1 VASAPRRE
9 ARPWWHWLAA
19 DPQHGTLPIVLL
31 LMTCVTG
38 VVDAVSILSLGR
50 VFVAN
55 MTGNV
60 VFVGFALAGAPGF
73 SVSASLFALAGF
85 LGGALLAGAVIRRI
99 AAGRPVLLRGLAAE
113 LCLVGFALLVSVAA
127 GPSLAGG
134 AVNAIAATIAVA
146 MGIQNTVARKLA
158 VPDMTTTVLTLT
170 LTGLVA
176 DRPGATSPGAMT
188 RRFLSVAAMFSG
200 AIAGATIVLNSGP
213 SQALALAVGLLL
225 CAAALAFAR
234 AEEAG
239 PL

>member
-85 LGGALLAGAVIRRI
+85 LGGALLAGAVIRKI
-99 AAGRPVLLRGLAAE
+99 AAGRPVLLRGLTAE
-113 LCLVGFALLVSVAA
+113 LCLVGVALLVSVAA
-127 GPSLAGG
+127 GRNLAGG

-146 MGIQNTVARKLA
+146 MGIQNAVARKLA

-176 DRPGATSPGAMT
+176 DRPGATSPGAAT
-188 RRFLSVAAMFSG
+188 RRLLSVAAMFSG
-200 AIAGATIVLNSGP
+200 AIAGATIVLNGGP

-225 CAAALAFAR
+225 CAAAMAFAR

-239 PL
+239 PR

>member
-85 LGGALLAGAVIRRI
+85 LGGALLAGTVIRKI
-99 AAGRPVLLRGLAAE
+99 AAGRPMLLRGLTAE

-127 GPSLAGG
+127 GPNLGGG
-134 AVNAIAATIAVA
+134 AVNGIAATIAVA

-176 DRPGATSPGAMT
+176 DRPGATSPGAVT
-188 RRFLSVAAMFSG
+188 RRILSVAAMFSG
-200 AIAGATIVLNSGP
+200 AIAGATIVLNAGP
-213 SQALALAVGLLL
+213 SQALVLAVGLLV
-225 CAAALAFAR
+225 CAAAVAFAR

-239 PL
+239 PD

>member
-1 VASAPRRE
+1 VESAPRRE
-9 ARPWWHWLAA
+9 VRPWWHWLAA

-99 AAGRPVLLRGLAAE
+99 AAGRRVLLSGLTAE
-113 LCLVGFALLVSVAA
+113 LCLVGFALLVSVIS
-127 GPSLAGG
+127 GPNLAGG
-134 AVNAIAATIAVA
+134 AMNAIAATIAVA
-146 MGIQNTVARKLA
+146 MGIQNAVARNLA

-176 DRPGATSPGAMT
+176 DRPGTTSPGAVT
-188 RRFLSVAAMFSG
+188 RRILSVAAMFSG
-200 AIAGATIVLNSGP
+200 AIAGATIVLNASP
-213 SQALALAVGLLL
+213 SQALALAVGLLV
-225 CAAALAFAR
+225 CAAAVAFAR

-239 PL
+239 PD